1 MSRGDPFQHW
11 QARLA
16 SVRGLTSADAALTEV
31 AREVG
36 PLLVSGA
43 QLPREWAPTG
53 IRVEMRPLATSG
65 LCVRGT
71 RRVIVRRRDPL
82 ARRRYTVAHE
92 LAHLLLTCADDGRG
106 LLLTPRQEE
115 SMCERFASQ
124 VLIPRELL
132 RDHVESRPPEPSLG
146 WLRHVADHFRA
157 SLSATVIALR
167 EIDLSCNSAFL
178 IARHSGHPKR
188 PLEVGLRIAHA
199 AAPGWLWLP
208 THQRLKSLGWRD
220 LVAWEPDQEP
230 GTVREER
237 DACITLAPGGGAPPM
252 TAAYAGAP
260 VSEAQILSG
269 SYRLA
274 MALDVGQLERV
285 RRIPRRQ
292 ARFQVQEDQLALS
305 V

>member
-1 MSRGDPFQHW
+1 MSRGDPFRHW

-16 SVRGLTSADAALTEV
+16 SVRGLASADAALTEV

-36 PLLVSGA
+36 PLLISGA
-43 QLPREWAPTG
+43 QLAREWAPTG

-82 ARRRYTVAHE
+82 PRRRYTVAHE
-92 LAHLLLTCADDGRG
+92 LAHLLLACADDGRG
-106 LLLTPRQEE
+106 LLLTRRQEE
-115 SMCERFASQ
+115 SMCERFASR
-124 VLIPRELL
+124 VLIPRDLL
-132 RDHVESRPPEPSLG
+132 CDRVKLRPPEPSLG
-146 WLRHVADHFRA
+146 WLRDLADHFRA
-157 SLSATVIALR
+157 SLSATVIALG
-167 EIDLSCNSAFL
+167 EIDLSGNSAFL

-208 THQRLKSLGWRD
+208 SHQRLKSLGWRN
-220 LVAWEPDQEP
+220 LVAWEPHQQP
-230 GTVREER
+230 GAIREER
-237 DACITLAPGGGAPPM
+237 HARITLGPGGAAPPM
-252 TAAYAGAP
+252 TAAYAGAS

-274 MALDVGQLERV
+274 MALDVGQLGRV
-285 RRIPRRQ
+285 PRIPRRQ
-292 ARFQVQEDQLALS
+292 ARSQLRQGQLTLS